1 MQSDL
6 LDQGRDLRLSSAQQ
20 DRAAPVPETA
30 RERREV
36 EHQRGVCKYQA
47 AQIHGHVGLRTE
59 SVYER
64 PPAAPLGR
72 LVLVPTAAQ
81 RGWLFVEVDDG
92 RKPTE
97 SAGPVTSR
105 EGRLVQMAY
114 SSCTP
119 ETFRPNPAPY

>member
-1 MQSDL
+1 VQSDL
-6 LDQGRDLRLSSAQQ
+6 LDQSRDLGLGSAQQ

-36 EHQRGVCKYQA
+36 KHERGVGKYQA
-47 AQIHGHVGLRTE
+47 TQIHGHVGLRAK

-81 RGWLFVEVDDG
+81 RRWLFVEVDDG

-97 SAGPVTSR
+97 SLGLVTSR
-105 EGRLVQMAY
+105 ESRLVQMAY
-114 SSCTP
+114 SSCTRD
-119 ETFRPNPAPY
+119 TLRSDPAPY